1 MKKLLMVLCFCVMIS
16 AIPYTLSFAQ
26 ESVMETLLPQNIPED
41 YMAFR
46 CVDGNETSGVMFVL
60 TEILFCDDVLQ
71 INVFQLPND
80 NGISLIDNQVDY
92 GEDTTYLDKE
102 IKIASEYGDQVLG
115 TICDI
120 AYITDENGNNLLTEY
135 SASCNRIGSS
145 LHTQFHVYYLPA
157 NIKMDVG
164 LSFGVQENLDNR
176 IFIDNE
182 LHMKIPASNQYQQ

>member
-1 MKKLLMVLCFCVMIS
+1 M
-16 AIPYTLSFAQ
+16 
-26 ESVMETLLPQNIPED
+26 PED
-41 YMAFR
+41 YIDFR
-46 CVDGNETSGVMFVL
+46 CVDGDETSGVTFVL

-102 IKIASEYGDQVLG
+102 INIASEYGDQVVG

-120 AYITDENGNNLLTEY
+120 AYITDENGNNLLKEY
-135 SASCNRIGSS
+135 SVSCNRIESS

-176 IFIDNE
+176 TFIDDE
-182 LHMKIPASNQYQQ
+182 LHTKLPASYKVQIQ